1 MTPSSIVDTGLL
13 RRRVAGELLRI
24 EAVTLSPE
32 KPFTWASGLK
42 APIYCDNRLTMAYPA
57 VRRVLTEGFRA
68 HLQAQGLQPAVIVG
82 TATAG
87 IPHAAWLA
95 DRLDLPM
102 AYVRSKPKAHGR
114 GNQIEGRLAPG
125 QPVVVVEDLI
135 STGMSSM
142 KVVEAV
148 REQAGADVLAL
159 LAIFTYGLAG
169 VADRFA
175 EAGVP
180 CYTLSDFDTLTTVA
194 FEQKTLSEGD
204 LQSLNAWQQD
214 PQAWSEAHQG

>member
-1 MTPSSIVDTGLL
+1 MTPSVDTGLL
-13 RRRVAGELLRI
+13 RRRIAGDLLRI
-24 EAVTLSPE
+24 KAVTLSPE
-32 KPFTWASGLK
+32 APFTWASGLK

-57 VRRVLTEGFRA
+57 VRRVLTEGFAARLDE
-68 HLQAQGLQPAVIVG
+68 HNLKPEVIVG

-95 DRLDLPM
+95 DHLDLPM

-125 QPVVVVEDLI
+125 QRVVIVEDLV

-148 REQAGADVLAL
+148 RAQAGAEVLAL
-159 LAIFTYGLAG
+159 LAIFTYGLPG
-169 VADRFA
+169 VADCFA
-175 EAGVP
+175 EAGSP
-180 CYTLSDFDTLTTVA
+180 FYTLTDFDALTAVA
-194 FEQKTLSEGD
+194 FEQHTLSEDD
-204 LQSLNAWQQD
+204 LQSLKAWQQD